1 MLYIQK
7 KQEPASL
14 TRYRK
19 QKFAHFDGYPDK
31 DDVRKQLLEEQGH
44 LCAYCMRR
52 IDKEHMKIEHWYP
65 EDRLTDKERLD
76 YGNMLGACE
85 GHIMGSKGS
94 DDTCDTH
101 KRNELIV
108 VNPKDKSTI
117 NKIQYRTATGEIYSE
132 DADIQKDLHI
142 TLNLNSEKH
151 QLKKNRKETLEAVI
165 REMGKL
171 QQKGIWNRKIVE
183 NMLSFYQGTDSEGM
197 KKEYAGIVVWYLQ
210 KKLNKAR

>member
-1 MLYIQK
+1 
-7 KQEPASL
+7 
-14 TRYRK
+14 
-19 QKFAHFDGYPDK
+19 
-31 DDVRKQLLEEQGH
+31 
-44 LCAYCMRR
+44 
-52 IDKEHMKIEHWYP
+52 
-65 EDRLTDKERLD
+65 
-76 YGNMLGACE
+76 MLGACE
-85 GHIMGSKGS
+85 GHIAGSKGS

-101 KRNELIV
+101 KGNVLLV
-108 VNPKDKSTI
+108 VNPMDKSTI
-117 NKIQYRTATGEIYSE
+117 EKVQYRTATGEIYSE
-132 DADIQKDLHI
+132 DTDIQRDLHS

-171 QQKGIWNRKIVE
+171 QQNGIWNRKIVE